1 MLTNILIAGLAGVLV
16 PLALER
22 LGADPA
28 VASSVFVTMVTDS
41 MGFLVFL
48 GLATGAGLVP
58 LSGLNSRRCSVHL
71 GSRAEPSS
79 DQGRRRLRERRGA
92 ENRVARRARQG
103 EVRVPTRMRPK
114 RMAELVG
121 GSLHWI
127 VKHRI
132 VARQEI
138 LRFDDRSD
146 GRIDIVC
153 AAELVACPAP
163 AQARPPGLA
172 LSRGR

>member
-1 MLTNILIAGLAGVLV
+1 MPKLHLTKVAVGCASVE
-16 PLALER
+16 AL
-22 LGADPA
+22 
-28 VASSVFVTMVTDS
+28 
-41 MGFLVFL
+41 
-48 GLATGAGLVP
+48 
-58 LSGLNSRRCSVHL
+58 
-71 GSRAEPSS
+71 
-79 DQGRRRLRERRGA
+79 Q
-92 ENRVARRARQG
+92 NRIARRVSG
-103 EVRVPTRMRPK
+103 GVVCVPTRMRPK

-153 AAELVACPAP
+153 SADLIAVPPKPKRAHQGWRYLEEIEAPTGESDGTGLSELPPRLYGKLAA
-163 AQARPPGLA
+163 LA
-172 LSRGR
+172 LV